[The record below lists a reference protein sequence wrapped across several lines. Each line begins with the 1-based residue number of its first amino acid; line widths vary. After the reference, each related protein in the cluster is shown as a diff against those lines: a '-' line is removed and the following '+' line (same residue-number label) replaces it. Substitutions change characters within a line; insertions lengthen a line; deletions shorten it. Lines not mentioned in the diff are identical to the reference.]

1 MRIRIIP
8 SSVTGEVTAP
18 PSKSYTHRAVIL
30 ASLAAGETTIENPLL
45 SDDTLYTI
53 DACRSL
59 GAGIKQDGDNLRITG
74 TGGQIRV
81 ARNRQK
87 IFVGNS
93 GSTIRM
99 VAPLAALSQSKVVF
113 DGDSRL
119 CQRPID
125 DLLSALEGLGVSALS
140 LSNNAYPP
148 IEVRGGN
155 FSGGE
160 VTIPG
165 RVSSQHI
172 SGLLM
177 VAPYSGNGIKINISD
192 GLRSRP
198 YIDITLD
205 VMRDFGV
212 EAINRNYKEF
222 LVKGGQKYKARHY
235 RIEGDYSSA
244 AYFLAAG
251 AIGGQPIT
259 VTNLKV
265 DSAQGDKYLL
275 NILSEMGCSI
285 EYQKEQVKISRH
297 KELKGV
303 TVDMGDYPDIVQTL
317 AVVAAYAHGKTEI
330 NNISHLRF
338 KETDRIS
345 DTAAELT
352 KMGIRVDVNDNTM
365 VVYGGKPKGAEIE
378 AHADHRMVMSLAVA
392 ALFAE
397 GSSIITGA
405 EAVTKSYPQFFADLA
420 KLGANIEEL
429 S

>member
-74 TGGQIRV
+74 TGGKIRV

-99 VAPLAALSQSKVVF
+99 VAPLAALSQSKVIF

-119 CQRPID
+119 CQRPIG

-148 IEVRGGN
+148 IEIRGGN

-177 VAPYSGNGIKINISD
+177 VAPYAGGGIKIKISD
-192 GLRSRP
+192 GLRSKH
-198 YIDITLD
+198 I
-205 VMRDFGV
+205 
-212 EAINRNYKEF
+212 
-222 LVKGGQKYKARHY
+222 
-235 RIEGDYSSA
+235 
-244 AYFLAAG
+244 
-251 AIGGQPIT
+251 
-259 VTNLKV
+259 
-265 DSAQGDKYLL
+265 
-275 NILSEMGCSI
+275 
-285 EYQKEQVKISRH
+285 
-297 KELKGV
+297 
-303 TVDMGDYPDIVQTL
+303 
-317 AVVAAYAHGKTEI
+317 
-330 NNISHLRF
+330 
-338 KETDRIS
+338 
-345 DTAAELT
+345 
-352 KMGIRVDVNDNTM
+352 
-365 VVYGGKPKGAEIE
+365 
-378 AHADHRMVMSLAVA
+378 
-392 ALFAE
+392 
-397 GSSIITGA
+397 
-405 EAVTKSYPQFFADLA
+405 
-420 KLGANIEEL
+420 
-429 S
+429 